1 MVDTND
7 FFKNVRV
14 KDLMDRKGSA
24 KRNITS
30 GMLGQR
36 PASDPI
42 LSKLVKDTYTGFDS
56 QHTAQGEDVKPF
68 SADYVGNAVWNT
80 AGSAADAKNLL
91 ENLPDLE
98 LVIQILVSSIISP
111 NDVMNNDIIYKTNDK
126 LLGSTADKLLQVI
139 QEYFKDDYKLDDELP
154 EIVRR
159 ALATTGSYPYL
170 VLPENSID
178 DIINSNSRV
187 TTESF
192 KPLFDA
198 TGKLLSIGILGDS
211 SQLGVNENASDHL
224 RRISVENF
232 TPSKGAKDDAL
243 IREESMFKF
252 SVTDNI
258 NALKIDRLISKATT
272 ETIDLMYER
281 NLLKRKVKPSL
292 ESWDD
297 VPRGTPNDYQ
307 FDKNASDPLAGQYAN
322 NLIPDRQFQ
331 SKTTLAVK
339 TQAELTRKTQ
349 GHPLTI
355 VLPSE
360 AVIPVIKPSDP
371 TDHVGYFIVNDA
383 TGNPLRMPTDSK
395 FFSHLQMRFGTQTDM
410 TKYLADK
417 VNRNTNGDDMNTN
430 PLTFDDAVLVYKDI
444 IERNLNRRLLNGV
457 VGHTAKL
464 AGNSEIYSLML
475 ARAYQGL
482 GTQFVFVPKSLM
494 TYFAYDY
501 NDYGIGRSILEKS
514 KMIGSLRS
522 ALLYGN
528 VMTGLKNSIT
538 RRVIDITLDPKDP
551 APEKTVELLLHH
563 AGYAT
568 RGETPFGH
576 LDPND
581 IVTSLQNSGI
591 MTKIKG
597 HPGYPEVDVDVDFR
611 QNNYTR
617 IDTELDEMLKKWHHM
632 MFGLTPET
640 VELSMGQDLATS
652 VISNNVFHSKRVKIL
667 QDRTNAQL
675 PEFIKSYTYN
685 SSVLMDRLVEIIKA
699 NKETIADSEI
709 VKRYTPIEIAKY
721 FITTLETDLPEP
733 DTAMFEM
740 QQAALEGYEKALEKF
755 LPSFISETMF
765 TSTIVGTK
773 VAEQINVIV
782 EITKAYFLRR
792 YMKANNIMPEL
803 FEMIEKNAD
812 GKGGLIN
819 LLAEHRQ
826 HANNMMDTVGGLLTN
841 IIPIALAT
849 DKKLEDENIEKVSQ
863 GSMGGGMGMGTSEA
877 GWGDDTLTPTSDPVD
892 EVTDL
897 GGSGNSLDT
906 LDTPKN
912 DPNSDGFDFK

>member
-7 FFKNVRV
+7 FFNKLRV
-14 KDLMDRKGSA
+14 KDIIPRRGQGGNRA
-24 KRNITS
+24 ITS

-36 PASDPI
+36 PPTDPI
-42 LSKLVKDTYTGFDS
+42 LSKLVKDNYTGFEGQQNS
-56 QHTAQGEDVKPF
+56 QGDDVKPF

-80 AGSAADAKNLL
+80 AGNAADAKNLL

-111 NDVMNNDIIYKTNDK
+111 NDVMNNEIIYSTNDK
-126 LLGSTADKLLQVI
+126 LLGSMGDKLLEVI
-139 QEYFKDDYKLDDELP
+139 KDYFKEDYKLDDELP

-178 DIINSNSRV
+178 DIINSNSKV
-187 TTESF
+187 SAESF
-192 KPLFDA
+192 KPLFDS
-198 TGKLLSIGILGDS
+198 TGKLNTIGLLGNTSDAGYS
-211 SQLGVNENASDHL
+211 ENTEDYL

-232 TPSKGAKDDAL
+232 KPSQGTKDDAL
-243 IREESMFKF
+243 MKEESLFNF
-252 SVTDNI
+252 NVTDNI
-258 NALKIDRLISKATT
+258 NALKIDRLIAKATT
-272 ETIDLMYER
+272 EAIELMYSS
-281 NLLKRKVKPSL
+281 NMISKKHDASF

-297 VPRGTPNDYQ
+297 TPTGTGRGYAYGNEI
-307 FDKNASDPLAGQYAN
+307 SDPLAGNYAN
-322 NLIPDRQFQ
+322 NLIPNREFQ
-331 SKTTLAVK
+331 NKTTVAVK
-339 TQAELTRKTQ
+339 TQSELTRKPS

-410 TKYLADK
+410 SKYLADK
-417 VNRNTNGDDMNTN
+417 VNRNTNGEDMNTN

-457 VGHTAKL
+457 IGHTAKL
-464 AGNSEIYSLML
+464 AGDSEIYALML

-482 GTQFVFVPKSLM
+482 GTQFVFVPKSLL

-551 APEKTVELLLHH
+551 SPEKTVELLLHH

-640 VELSMGQDLATS
+640 VELSMGPDLATS

-667 QDRTNAQL
+667 QDRTNEQL

-685 SSVLMDRLVEIIKA
+685 SSILMDRLINIVKA
-699 NKETIADSEI
+699 NKETIADKEL
-709 VKRYTPIEIAKY
+709 VKKYNPLQIAKY

-740 QQAALEGYEKALEKF
+740 QVAALEGYERALDKF
-755 LPSFISETMF
+755 LPSFISEHMF
-765 TSTIVGTK
+765 TSTIVGNK
-773 VAEQINVIV
+773 VNEQIASIT
-782 EITKAYFLRR
+782 EILKAYFIRR

-803 FEMIEKNAD
+803 FELTDKTAD
-812 GKGGLIN
+812 GKGSLIN
-819 LLAEHRQ
+819 LLAEHTN
-826 HANNMMDTVGGLLTN
+826 HAKAMMESVGGFLTN
-841 IIPIALAT
+841 TIPVALAT
-849 DKKLEDENIEKVSQ
+849 DKKLEEENIEKVSDNL
-863 GSMGGGMGMGTSEA
+863 GGGGGMGSTDTSA
-877 GWGDDTLTPTSDPVD
+877 DGWGDD
-892 EVTDL
+892 
-897 GGSGNSLDT
+897 SLDPAADMDAG
-906 LDTPKN
+906 LDGLDAPIEGEDTN
-912 DPNSDGFDFK
+912 FDFK

>member
-1 MVDTND
+1 MVDTKD

-14 KDLMDRKGSA
+14 KDMLT
-24 KRNITS
+24 RNRPAGKQITS
-30 GMLGQR
+30 GMLGKR
-36 PASDPI
+36 PATDPI
-42 LSKLVKDTYTGFDS
+42 LSKLVKDNYTGSDNT
-56 QHTAQGEDVKPF
+56 HTTQGEDVKPF

-80 AGSAADAKNLL
+80 AGNAADAKNLL

-111 NDVMNNDIIYKTNDK
+111 NDVMNNDIIYASNDK
-126 LLGSTADKLLQVI
+126 LLGSMKDKLLQVI
-139 QEYFKDDYKLDDELP
+139 IDYFKDDYKLDDELP
-154 EIVRR
+154 DIVRR

-178 DIINSNSRV
+178 EIINSNSRI

-192 KPLFDA
+192 KPLFD
-198 TGKLLSIGILGDS
+198 TNGKLTSLGILGDTANAGYS
-211 SQLGVNENASDHL
+211 ENTEDHL

-232 TPSKGAKDDAL
+232 KPATGTKDTDL
-243 IREESMFKF
+243 VKEETMFKF

-258 NALKIDRLISKATT
+258 NAMKIDRLVAKATT
-272 ETIDLMYER
+272 EQIDLMYKK
-281 NLLKRKVKPSL
+281 NLLTRNMNPSF
-292 ESWDD
+292 ESWGDD
-297 VPRGTPNDYQ
+297 GNSGADAGYVFGNGQQSD
-307 FDKNASDPLAGQYAN
+307 ASLDSSAN
-322 NLIPDRQFQ
+322 KLIPDRQFQ
-331 SKTTLAVK
+331 SKTTVAVK
-339 TQAELTRKTQ
+339 TQSELTRKPN
-349 GHPLTI
+349 GHPLTV

-457 VGHTAKL
+457 IGHTAKL
-464 AGNSEIYSLML
+464 AGDSEIYSLML

-482 GTQFVFVPKSLM
+482 GTQFVFVPKSLL

-597 HPGYPEVDVDVDFR
+597 HPGYPEVDVDIDFR

-640 VELSMGQDLATS
+640 VELSMGPELATS

-667 QDRTNAQL
+667 QDRTNEQL

-685 SSVLMDRLVEIIKA
+685 SSILMERLINIIKN
-699 NKETIADSEI
+699 NKDIIADTEI
-709 VKRYTPIEIAKY
+709 VAKYKPIEIAKY
-721 FITTLETDLPEP
+721 FITTIETDLPEP

-740 QQAALEGYEKALEKF
+740 QVAALEGYEKALEKF
-755 LPSFISETMF
+755 LPAFISEHMF

-773 VAEQINVIV
+773 VAEQIQPVV
-782 EITKAYFLRR
+782 EILKAYFLRR

-803 FEMIEKNAD
+803 FEMVEKNAD
-812 GKGGLIN
+812 GEGSLID
-819 LLAEHRQ
+819 LLGEHSN
-826 HANNMMDTVGGLLTN
+826 HAKAIMESVGGFLTN
-841 IIPIALAT
+841 VIPLALAT
-849 DKKLEDENIEKVSQ
+849 DKKLEEENIEKVSD
-863 GSMGGGMGMGTSEA
+863 GMGGGGMGTGGEGNSE
-877 GWGDDTLTPTSDPVD
+877 WSDDPLNPTDPTVEGDD
-892 EVTDL
+892 L
-897 GGSGNSLDT
+897 GND
-906 LDTPKN
+906 LDTPPN
-912 DPNSDGFDFK
+912 DPSADGFDFK

>member
-1 MVDTND
+1 MVDNND
-7 FFKNVRV
+7 FFNRLRV
-14 KDLMDRKGSA
+14 KDIIPRRGQSN
-24 KRNITS
+24 RQITS
-30 GMLGQR
+30 GMLGER
-36 PASDPI
+36 PVTDPI
-42 LSKLVKDTYTGFDS
+42 LSKLVKDNYTGFEGQQNS
-56 QHTAQGEDVKPF
+56 QGDDVKPF

-80 AGSAADAKNLL
+80 AGNAADAKNLL

-98 LVIQILVSSIISP
+98 LVIQILVSSVISP
-111 NDVMNNDIIYKTNDK
+111 NDVMNNDIIYSTNDNLLGSMSDK
-126 LLGSTADKLLQVI
+126 LLEVI
-139 QEYFKDDYKLDDELP
+139 REYFKEDYKLDDELP

-170 VLPENSID
+170 ILPENSID
-178 DIINSNSRV
+178 DIINSNSKV
-187 TTESF
+187 SSESF
-192 KPLFDA
+192 RPLFDA
-198 TGKLLSIGILGDS
+198 NGKLNSIGILGDTS
-211 SQLGVNENASDHL
+211 NAGYSENTQDYL

-232 TPSKGAKDDAL
+232 KPNQGTKDDAVMK
-243 IREESMFKF
+243 EESLFKF

-258 NALKIDRLISKATT
+258 NALKIDRLIAKAST
-272 ETIDLMYER
+272 EAIELMYSS
-281 NLLKRKVKPSL
+281 NMISKKHNPSL
-292 ESWDD
+292 ESWGDD
-297 VPRGTPNDYQ
+297 SGGGNLGRQ
-307 FDKNASDPLAGQYAN
+307 LSDPIAGDYAN
-322 NLIPDRQFQ
+322 NVIPNREFQ
-331 SKTTLAVK
+331 NKTTVAVK
-339 TQAELTRKTQ
+339 TQSELTRKPS

-410 TKYLADK
+410 SKYLADK
-417 VNRNTNGDDMNTN
+417 VNRNTNGEDMNTN

-457 VGHTAKL
+457 IGHTAKL
-464 AGNSEIYSLML
+464 AGDSEIYALML

-482 GTQFVFVPKSLM
+482 GTQFVFVPKSLL

-522 ALLYGN
+522 SLLYGN

-551 APEKTVELLLHH
+551 SPEKTVELLLHH

-640 VELSMGQDLATS
+640 VELSMGPELATS

-667 QDRTNAQL
+667 QDRTNEQL

-685 SSVLMDRLVEIIKA
+685 SSILMDRLVAIVKA
-699 NKETIADSEI
+699 NRETIADKELAT
-709 VKRYTPIEIAKY
+709 KYNPLQIAKY
-721 FITTLETDLPEP
+721 FITTIETDLPEP

-740 QQAALEGYEKALEKF
+740 QIAALEGYERALDKF
-755 LPSFISETMF
+755 LPSFISEHMF
-765 TSTIVGTK
+765 TSATVGNK
-773 VAEQINVIV
+773 VNEQIASIT
-782 EITKAYFLRR
+782 EILKAYFLRR

-803 FEMIEKNAD
+803 FELTDKTAD
-812 GKGGLIN
+812 GKGSLIN
-819 LLAEHRQ
+819 LLAEHTN
-826 HANNMMDTVGGLLTN
+826 HAKAMMESVGGFLTN
-841 IIPIALAT
+841 VIPIAMAT
-849 DKKLEDENIEKVSQ
+849 DKKLEEENIEEVNQ
-863 GSMGGGMGMGTSEA
+863 GLGGGGMSTEPTSTDD
-877 GWGDDTLTPTSDPVD
+877 GWGNDDMLDPALSMDQTS
-892 EVTDL
+892 
-897 GGSGNSLDT
+897 GGLDDNNQE
-906 LDTPKN
+906 DTN
-912 DPNSDGFDFK
+912 FDFK